1 MGLKAGLKPGSSH
14 QWVTVS
20 SVGCTTAPFSQ
31 PSVMYLPWLI
41 CPILSCRE
49 VLAKCEWAPLCLT
62 AYVIF
67 PAWMRWESPWDGH
80 VTHYLSQGV
89 QRMEVSPS
97 DFSVAFVPAN
107 TMLNNSSVTISLSP
121 ILLKEALAPLRARD
135 KEMHLQKQK
144 SRRSWKA
151 AKRCYYCGLKV
162 PSIALTHHNMSPK
175 GEVSPVTRINTHR
188 AKSKLQGRVRAAPLE
203 LYWPTELHFMLLSVT
218 NTNWHLESDQT
229 KT

>member
-1 MGLKAGLKPGSSH
+1 MAQFACLSAGSDGTKGRIKTRLLPSVGN
-14 QWVTVS
+14 S

-31 PSVMYLPWLI
+31 PRVMYLPWLTS
-41 CPILSCRE
+41 PNLSCRE

-135 KEMHLQKQK
+135 KEMHPQKQK
-144 SRRSWKA
+144 YRRSWKA
-151 AKRCYYCGLKV
+151 AKRCQQ
-162 PSIALTHHNMSPK
+162 SIIV
-175 GEVSPVTRINTHR
+175 G
-188 AKSKLQGRVRAAPLE
+188 
-203 LYWPTELHFMLLSVT
+203 
-218 NTNWHLESDQT
+218 
-229 KT
+229 